1 MPVQQCTHLPSSR
14 IPEYTNWCS
23 EVLYEDEAFPER
35 QLAALL
41 LSRVP
46 FLVRQTNVKMY
57 FHLSDYDQAM
67 SFALGAGD
75 LFDLSE
81 KSEFVETIIGN
92 GPLNLRS
99 FPSTL
104 CRAIHQIATMVI

>member
-1 MPVQQCTHLPSSR
+1 
-14 IPEYTNWCS
+14 
-23 EVLYEDEAFPER
+23 VLYEDEAFPER

-41 LSRVP
+41 LSRVH
-46 FLVRQTNVKMY
+46 FLLRPANVKMY

-104 CRAIHQIATMVI
+104 RRVIHPITTIFI

>member
-1 MPVQQCTHLPSSR
+1 MPVQQCIHLPYRR
-14 IPEYTNWCS
+14 IIKYANWCS

-41 LSRVP
+41 LSRVH
-46 FLVRQTNVKMY
+46 FLLRQANVKMY

-104 CRAIHQIATMVI
+104 CRVIHPITTIFI